1 MVARGY
7 RVIIITSKHSNDLS
21 HESIEEGIK
30 IYRLPIYNFGKKR
43 YPFPR
48 KNKMYKELLK
58 KIKAENID
66 YFVINT
72 RFQLPSLIGAKIA
85 KEQGKQAIVT
95 EHGTTYLT
103 INSKFFD
110 KILHIIEKLL
120 IAQVKKNSKIFY
132 GVSQEAANWLS
143 EFNITAK
150 GVLYNAIDSND
161 FPKYFKEKNVRI
173 K

>member
-48 KNKMYKELLK
+48 KNKTYKELLK

-85 KEQGKQAIVT
+85 KEQGKQAIFT

-132 GVSQEAANWLS
+132 GVSQEAAN
-143 EFNITAK
+143 
-150 GVLYNAIDSND
+150 
-161 FPKYFKEKNVRI
+161 
-173 K
+173 

>member
-48 KNKMYKELLK
+48 KNKTYKELLK

-85 KEQGKQAIVT
+85 KEQGKQAIFT
-95 EHGTTYLT
+95 DHGTTYLT
-103 INSKFFD
+103 INSNSIKYY
-110 KILHIIEKLL
+110 ILSKNFSLLKLKRIL
-120 IAQVKKNSKIFY
+120 KYSMASLKKQPTDYQS
-132 GVSQEAANWLS
+132 L
-143 EFNITAK
+143 T
-150 GVLYNAIDSND
+150 
-161 FPKYFKEKNVRI
+161 
-173 K
+173 

>member
-1 MVARGY
+1 MNLLKKELKY
-7 RVIIITSKHSNDLS
+7 TDFLSIILVRNATH
-21 HESIEEGIK
+21 
-30 IYRLPIYNFGKKR
+30 
-43 YPFPR
+43 FPE
-48 KNKMYKELLK
+48 KNKTYKELLK

-85 KEQGKQAIVT
+85 KEQGKQAIFT

-132 GVSQEAANWLS
+132 GVSQEAAN
-143 EFNITAK
+143 
-150 GVLYNAIDSND
+150 
-161 FPKYFKEKNVRI
+161 
-173 K
+173 